1 MKVIETD
8 LPGVLIV
15 EPTVFGDDRGFF
27 LETFH
32 VERYAQA
39 GIVGPFVQD
48 NLSASRRGVL
58 RGLHFQHPHGQ
69 GKLISVFQGEVFD
82 VAVDIRYGSPTF
94 GCWTGA
100 LLDAENKRQLYIP
113 PGFAHGFCTLSETAL
128 FTYKC
133 TGFYHPDTEATVLWN
148 DPSIGIEWPI
158 TSPLLSEKDGSAP
171 PFDSFDASML
181 PSFQDSDA

>member
-1 MKVIETD
+1 MNVIETD
-8 LPGVLIV
+8 LPGVLLV

-58 RGLHFQHPHGQ
+58 RGLHFQHPHAQ
-69 GKLISVFQGEVFD
+69 GKLVSVVQGEVFD

-100 LLDAENKRQLYIP
+100 LLDAKNKRQIYVP
-113 PGFAHGFCTLSETAL
+113 PGFAHGFCTLSESAL
-128 FTYKC
+128 FAYKC
-133 TGFYHPDTEATVLWN
+133 TAFFHPDTEGTVLWN

-158 TSPLLSEKDGSAP
+158 TSPLLSEKDGGAP
-171 PFDSFDASML
+171 PLDSFDASML